1 MKTILL
7 MMVPVLLMIL
17 SACGKEQ
24 ETDRFTLLTAH
35 VWASD
40 SLLANG
46 VDASGPG
53 EKLEKFKGDA
63 TFNKDGTGTFGQYT
77 GTWMLVDND
86 ANLAISSPDLQVPS
100 IATTIVELNSTSL
113 KVKFVWIDQVPLNIR
128 MTFKPK

>member
-7 MMVPVLLMIL
+7 MMFPALLMIL
-17 SACGKEQ
+17 SSCGKEQ

-63 TFNKDGTGTFGQYT
+63 TFKKDGTGTFGQYI

-86 ANLAISSPDLQVPS
+86 ANLAITSPDLPVPS
-100 IATTIVELNSTSL
+100 IATTIVELTSTSL
-113 KVKFVWIDQVPLNIR
+113 KVTFIYPDLVPLNIR

>member
-63 TFNKDGTGTFGQYT
+63 TFNKDGTGSFGQYT

-86 ANLAISSPDLQVPS
+86 ANLAISSPDLPVPS
-100 IATTIVELNSTSL
+100 IATTIVELKSTSL
-113 KVKFVWIDQVPLNIR
+113 KVKFVWPDQVPLNIR

>member
-1 MKTILL
+1 MKKLL
-7 MMVPVLLMIL
+7 VLTLPAILMIL
-17 SACGKEQ
+17 CSCGKEK
-24 ETDRFTLLTAH
+24 ETDRFTLITAH

-63 TFNKDGTGTFGQYT
+63 TFSKDGTGTFGQYT

-86 ANLAISSPDLQVPS
+86 VSLAISSPDLQVPS
-100 IATTIVELNSTSL
+100 IATNIVELTSTSL
-113 KVKFVWIDQVPLNIR
+113 KVTFVWPEQVPLNIR

>member
-1 MKTILL
+1 MLPLL
-7 MMVPVLLMIL
+7 LIIL
-17 SACGKEQ
+17 SSCGKEQ

-35 VWASD
+35 VWTSD

-53 EKLEKFKGDA
+53 ETLEKFKGDA
-63 TFNKDGTGTFGQYT
+63 TFNKDGTGTFGQYS

-86 ANLAISSPDLQVPS
+86 ASLAISSPDLPVPS
-100 IATTIVELNSTSL
+100 IATTIAELTSTSL
-113 KVKFVWIDQVPLNIR
+113 KVTFVYPVPVSLNIR

>member
-1 MKTILL
+1 MKKLLVLIL
-7 MMVPVLLMIL
+7 PAILMIL
-17 SACGKEQ
+17 ISCGKEQ
-24 ETDRFTLLTAH
+24 ETDRFTLITAH

-40 SLLANG
+40 SLLADG

-86 ANLAISSPDLQVPS
+86 ASLAITSPDLPVPS
-100 IATTIVELNSTSL
+100 IATTILELTSTSL
-113 KVKFVWIDQVPLNIR
+113 KVTFIYPELVPLNIR